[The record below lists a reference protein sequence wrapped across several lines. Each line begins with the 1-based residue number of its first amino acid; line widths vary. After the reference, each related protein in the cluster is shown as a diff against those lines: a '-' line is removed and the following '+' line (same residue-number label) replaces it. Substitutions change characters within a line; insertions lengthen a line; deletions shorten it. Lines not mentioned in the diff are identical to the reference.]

1 MFENSLENVVIDK
14 LLAPPRLRSP
24 QAVRRAQLDKLG
36 VVMPLPVLMP
46 PPVVDLI
53 KNRRTVG
60 GVRTMY
66 KPLEEQQRYNL
77 EAVVI

>member
-24 QAVRRAQLDKLG
+24 QVVRRAQPGKLG

-46 PPVVDLI
+46 PPAADLI

-60 GVRTMY
+60 GERTMY
-66 KPLEEQQRYNL
+66 KPLREQQRYNL
-77 EAVVI
+77 ETVVV